1 MACSIKKNKEGQV
14 IGAVAPNGK
23 PSKLFNKLVEATGS
37 TDAAYTEY
45 AKFRTK
51 ARKDEFGQDWEDGS
65 AVDSIFTDDNGEP
78 ILAKGEGY
86 YYVVGPKGRTEYRDL
101 KNTSIHQGLN
111 ISYEVEKASIDTII
125 MFLNDIKNSAPDF
138 FNPKEVNK
146 LFNKTKDSDKGY
158 LADMLLTESFGLP
171 LNQAD
176 IARDLFNTLKTEG
189 VNAMNAKMP
198 ENANMQ
204 SGKANLFLNIY
215 DQWEDIPD
223 PVTGNIIRTGWRT
236 KIQNELSSYGMKLND
251 ATESIEMFDEDYV
264 RIHDVS
270 RLQESPKDKMSSVV
284 RGVLTDVRRI
294 EPNILGYQTALSLDE
309 VYSEISE
316 ATVGQTSF
324 KGMINELVHRAQYK
338 PALIPVIEKIKTLSA
353 QQQAAFYSNF
363 NNSYKSF
370 LQFKSTKYTF
380 TGPAGPESAVKTEMF
395 NSNESD
401 TARRYRTFF
410 NRQSKEYKAPNE
422 RALYKI
428 EEDANGNEVFKV
440 KDSKLSNIKNAFN
453 KVEKVKRA
461 KTSDE
466 LPQEAI
472 DGLAEMLW
480 EMSMQFG
487 STLEETKQNLT
498 KYFTI
503 GDPAGNKGIAAFKNF
518 VFAAN
523 EKSKS
528 KSFEQLIVSLEKN
541 KNIYSQNGK
550 IINKISGLAPLFDG
564 KAFGSF
570 ISGTGKQYY
579 PINEP
584 TPLDELQVLMQTEGA
599 QKLFDNMSQDPFYS
613 PGDDIKNKSILLS
626 ALSESE
632 AVRDAF
638 NIEVMDSYKASNE
651 GTATNDYGNQ
661 SAKTSLIVRLN
672 AYANNSNKTFTKIAM
687 PTQADRK
694 RLDFVTLPRVEALA
708 GLGVNVN
715 KNDIIKGFII
725 QDLSRIAQAKAQI
738 TEAAGDK
745 SKLIEGY
752 HYAPGKDVKDSKG
765 NYTGTAF
772 KMTQINGLQDSVIE
786 SNGKLSRSLSDV
798 INQYLE
804 GTLNPKLENIVE
816 KLIQDEID
824 RVDKK
829 LKNYTDKVN
838 KTIKDYNI
846 NLSET
851 VHKDESSKPD
861 FIENFVFNDFVH
873 RIELAKMVRGGF
885 SFAKNG
891 ADYYKRTGLY
901 NTPGKKLMLKGDSLS
916 NKTYGM
922 MPTYGEI
929 TIKDFDFSDP
939 VTANKVADT
948 MRDNLVDAGVSL
960 DKANTIAD
968 GYRSVNKSDAQG
980 IISTDMYRGIM
991 MGIGEWTMQDEQAF
1005 RNEKAGNGYVDNEGN
1020 ARPIYPIKPYH
1031 EELHKFQIGEH
1042 STMAPIM
1049 DKNSYMVL
1057 TSDMA
1062 SITPEMQT
1070 IYDRLQEGDVQV
1082 INTESATKGA
1092 RVNVQDVVAGDLN
1105 TATVTKYDSSKLRLP
1120 QIMPK
1125 SKKKRIT
1132 FSRQVRKNVIAN
1144 IKRGENY
1151 QGPWGSRTGQEVF
1164 DLFQQGV
1171 AENIAE
1177 DTKNLKQNLGLT
1189 KLEKANL
1196 GTAEYAEAKLEH
1208 LKKIRKRLKEQVL
1221 DKDLPENYIKA
1232 LNIVPN
1238 GPYDFRFEIPLAFP
1252 NYQAKFE
1259 QIFFSMYNKDIFLQ
1273 TVKGKELVQIA
1284 ELGGS
1289 EVSGDLKMYDGSSP
1303 AQVRVKASVLGL
1315 EPGTRIEDVD
1325 QGILDSIGY
1334 RIPNQGKNSMLPM
1347 TVVEFLP
1354 ESHEKAIMVPGGVTQ
1369 QMGSDF
1375 DVDKMYMIQPETALV
1390 EDKLTRVKPN
1400 YSKAPKDMTRQE
1412 RDAMLF
1418 DVMESIMKSPQALEE
1433 VITPLDS
1440 QRLLDLVD
1448 VMREGSA
1455 AVDYN
1460 DPLIEVDMEQRNKAG
1475 VALRG
1480 LWANAL
1486 AGRNTAQA
1494 GDLQVNRDYAPT
1506 IDYNGEEITFFSVA
1520 RERDYVPGE
1529 GYTGDYTDY
1538 SISAYLSAAV
1548 DAAKDPI
1555 QIDINDNVFTV
1566 PVASLMISTG
1576 VPVEDVVYFLAQPGI
1591 KKAIEFAQLND
1602 YTPGSLTKAVNKI
1615 IKDEYKGKVQKKG
1628 KSQTMSSEAL
1638 RDLSGD
1644 NAADQVKYLNNFNK
1658 FFLAGRNL
1666 TSIYKVITPDNLDN
1680 VNEMS
1685 AIVAWI
1691 DSEDRYTKSEFPI
1704 ISGAE
1709 AFQEGDTYPIAV
1721 AYRGIFNTLL
1731 EGAKDAGFINNSPAF
1746 QGFKSLFKEGLN
1758 KFSLSSDQHK
1768 FIDRALFLKLMSME
1782 GSPFA
1787 DGMSRVDQMY
1797 TNPNNN
1803 IATRLLEVQKNY
1815 PKLAATSFVQALEPG
1830 IDNNTKDTKVYT
1842 IKFDNSFQLSAHDK
1856 NVMSSELLKMLK
1868 TPEKYANDP
1877 ESAEDRKIVR
1887 NFAKSLVYNQLMTTG
1902 FKPGGYA
1909 DMIPTEVFT
1918 TRLLFEDKNGATPVE
1933 YFSNIS
1939 KQLEYNDKV
1948 FNEDFLHDFVANYGL
1963 SKPGGTPLLPT
1974 VRYKGSITRANAK
1987 GEVLMPKDPKIYD
2000 DTLGYTKYFV
2010 TFPPGATP
2018 KIFTN
2023 VSEGVYIEL
2032 QQQGSGPVHE
2042 IGVPSAE
2049 STINKTKSNNSRKTY
2064 SGFVTKLNPNQIFVF
2079 GSNPEGRHG
2088 AGAAKTAMKFG
2099 AIYGQGKGMQ
2109 GQAYALPT
2117 KDLRVKENKG
2127 LRSISAQDITKSI
2140 AELYKVAIN
2149 NPNKEFL
2156 VNDYSGKNLNG
2167 YSGQEMANMF
2177 INAGIIPSNII
2188 FNDNFNKLIFKTQS
2202 PTSAQ
2207 MPGPNVQYAK
2217 PLEDQAADDANNS
2230 QEQPQ
2235 KVCKI

>member
-14 IGAVAPNGK
+14 VGAVAPNGK
-23 PSKLFNKLVEATGS
+23 TSKLFDRLVEATGS

-45 AKFRTK
+45 AKFRSK
-51 ARKDEFGQDWEDGS
+51 ARKDAFGQDWEDGS
-65 AVDSIFTDDNGEP
+65 AIDSIFTDDNGEP
-78 ILAKGEGY
+78 ILVKGEGY
-86 YYVVGPKGRTEYRDL
+86 YYVIGPKGRTEYRDL
-101 KNTSIHQGLN
+101 KNTSVHQGLN
-111 ISYEVEKASIDTII
+111 ITYEVEKAAIDTIM

-138 FNPKEVNK
+138 FNPQEVNK
-146 LFNKTKDSDKGY
+146 LFNKANDSDKGY

-198 ENANMQ
+198 SNANMQ
-204 SGKANLFLNIY
+204 GGKANLFLNIY
-215 DQWEDIPD
+215 DQWEDIPG
-223 PVTGNIIRTGWRT
+223 PVTGNILRTGWRT
-236 KIQNELSSYGMKLND
+236 KIQNELSAYGMKLND

-284 RGVLTDVRRI
+284 RGVLIDIRRE
-294 EPNILGYQTALSLDE
+294 EPNILGYQTSLALDE

-316 ATVGQTSF
+316 ATVGQMTF
-324 KGMINELVHRAQYK
+324 RGMINELVHRSQYK
-338 PALIPVIEKIKTLSA
+338 PGLTPVIQKIKTLSA
-353 QQQAAFYSNF
+353 QQQAAFFSNF

-370 LQFKSTKYTF
+370 LQFKSTKYTY
-380 TGPAGPESAVKTEMF
+380 TGPAGPESAVTTEMF

-410 NRQSKEYKAPNE
+410 KRQSKEYSAPND
-422 RALYKI
+422 RALYKVEQD
-428 EEDANGNEVFKV
+428 EEGRDVITVPKE
-440 KDSKLSNIKNAFN
+440 KLDRIKEAYK
-453 KVEKVKRA
+453 KVESAKRL
-461 KTSDE
+461 KTTDE
-466 LPQEAI
+466 LPQEAV

-487 STLEETKQNLT
+487 ATLEETKQNLT

-503 GDPAGNKGIAAFKNF
+503 GDPAGNKGVAAFKNF

-523 EKSKS
+523 QKSKNTS
-528 KSFEQLIVSLEKN
+528 LEQLIVTLETGGKN
-541 KNIYSQNGK
+541 RNFDIYTNNGT
-550 IINKISGLAPLFDG
+550 IIKKISGLAPLFDG

-584 TPLDELQVLMQTEGA
+584 TPLDELQVLMQTEEV
-599 QKLFDNMSQDPFYS
+599 QKLFDNMFQDVFYS
-613 PGDDIKNKSILLS
+613 PGDDIKNKSLLLR
-626 ALSESE
+626 ALSENQS
-632 AVRDAF
+632 VRDAF

-651 GTATNDYGNQ
+651 GTATNDYSNQ

-672 AYANNSNKTFTKIAM
+672 AYANNGNKTFTKIAM

-694 RLDFVTLPRVEALA
+694 RLDFITLPRVEALN
-708 GLGVNVN
+708 GLGVNIS
-715 KNDIIKGFII
+715 KDEILKGFII
-725 QDLSRIAQAKAQI
+725 QDLARIAQAKTQI
-738 TEAAGDK
+738 QEAGADR

-772 KMTQINGLQDSVIE
+772 KMTQINGLQDSAVE
-786 SNGKLSRSLSDV
+786 SNGELSRFLSDY

-804 GTLNPKLENIVE
+804 GTLNPKLENVIE
-816 KLIQDEID
+816 KLIQDEVD
-824 RVDKK
+824 RVKK
-829 LKNYTDKVN
+829 TLEGYTDKVN

-851 VHKDESSKPD
+851 VHKEESIKKD

-873 RIELAKMVRGGF
+873 RIEIAKLVRGGF

-922 MPTYGEI
+922 MPNYGEI

-939 VTANKVADT
+939 VAANQVADR
-948 MRDNLVDAGVSL
+948 MRDNLVNAGVSL
-960 DKANTIAD
+960 DKANTITN

-1020 ARPIYPIKPYH
+1020 ARAIYPVKPYH

-1042 STMAPIM
+1042 TTMAPIM

-1070 IYDRLQEGDVQV
+1070 IYDRLQKGDVQV

-1092 RVNVQDVVAGDLN
+1092 RVNVQDVITGDLN
-1105 TATVTKYDSSKLRLP
+1105 TATVIKYDSSKLRLP

-1132 FSRQVRKNVIAN
+1132 FSRQVRKNIIAN
-1144 IKRGENY
+1144 IKRNENY
-1151 QGPWGSRTGQEVF
+1151 AGSWGNKTGQEIF

-1208 LKKIRKRLKEQVL
+1208 LKKIRDRLKEQVL
-1221 DKDLPENYIKA
+1221 DKDLPENYLKA

-1238 GPYDFRFEIPLAFP
+1238 GPYDFRFEVPLAFP

-1259 QIFFSMYNKDIFLQ
+1259 QIFFSMYNKEIFLQ

-1289 EVSGDLKMYDGSSP
+1289 EVSGDLKMYDGTSP

-1325 QGILDSIGY
+1325 QGVLDSIGY

-1354 ESHEKAIMVPGGVTQ
+1354 ESHEKAIMVPGGITT

-1375 DVDKMYMIQPETALV
+1375 DVDKMYMIQPETTLV
-1390 EDKLTRVKPN
+1390 EDRLTRVRPD
-1400 YSKAPKDMTRQE
+1400 YSKAPAEMSRQE

-1433 VITPLDS
+1433 VVTPLDS

-1448 VMREGSA
+1448 VMREGSV

-1506 IDYNGEEITFFSVA
+1506 IEYDGEEITFSSVA

-1566 PVASLMISTG
+1566 PVSSLMISTG
-1576 VPVEDVVYFLAQPGI
+1576 VPVEDVVYFLGQPGI

-1615 IKDEYKGKVQKKG
+1615 ITDEYKGKIQKKG

-1658 FFLAGRNL
+1658 YFLAGRNL

-1691 DSEDRYTKSEFPI
+1691 DTEKRYLKSEMPL

-1709 AFQEGDTYPIAV
+1709 DFTKGDTYPIAV
-1721 AYRGIFNTLL
+1721 AYRSIFDTLL
-1731 EGAKDAGFINNSPAF
+1731 EGAKGVGFINNSEAF
-1746 QGFKSLFKEGLN
+1746 NGFKDLFKNGLN
-1758 KFSLSSDQHK
+1758 KFSLSSEQHK

-1782 GSPFA
+1782 GSPFS
-1787 DGMSRVDQMY
+1787 DGMSKVDQMY
-1797 TNPNNN
+1797 TDPNNN
-1803 IATRLLEVQKNY
+1803 ISTRLLEVQKNY
-1815 PKLAATSFVQALEPG
+1815 PKLSDTSFVQALEPG
-1830 IDNNTKDTKVYT
+1830 INNNTKDTKVYT

-1856 NVMSSELLKMLK
+1856 NVMSSELLKMLQ
-1868 TPEKYANDP
+1868 TPEKYANNP
-1877 ESAEDRKIVR
+1877 ESAKDKKVVR
-1887 NFAKSLVYNQLMTTG
+1887 DFAKSLIYNQLMTTG

-1918 TRLLFEDKNGATPVE
+1918 TRLLFEDKSGVTPVE
-1933 YFSNIS
+1933 YFSNTS
-1939 KQLEYNDKV
+1939 KQLEYNKDV

-1974 VRYKGSITRANAK
+1974 VRYKGVIKKPNTK
-1987 GEVLMPKDPKIYD
+1987 GEVLLGKDPKIYD

-2010 TFPPGATP
+2010 TFPPGGSP

-2023 VSEGVYIEL
+2023 VSEGLYIEM
-2032 QQQGSGPVHE
+2032 QQQGDGPVHE
-2042 IGVPSAE
+2042 LGVPSTE
-2049 STINKTKSNNSRKTY
+2049 SMINTTKSA
-2064 SGFVTKLNPNQIFVF
+2064 V
-2079 GSNPEGRHG
+2079 
-2088 AGAAKTAMKFG
+2088 
-2099 AIYGQGKGMQ
+2099 
-2109 GQAYALPT
+2109 
-2117 KDLRVKENKG
+2117 
-2127 LRSISAQDITKSI
+2127 
-2140 AELYKVAIN
+2140 
-2149 NPNKEFL
+2149 
-2156 VNDYSGKNLNG
+2156 
-2167 YSGQEMANMF
+2167 
-2177 INAGIIPSNII
+2177 
-2188 FNDNFNKLIFKTQS
+2188 
-2202 PTSAQ
+2202 